1 MVTRR
6 PIVFVALSVALA
18 GVAAA
23 LVLSLPAAAPSARAQ
38 SDSRV
43 SPCRLSRGKWADPT
57 LLWLGDWT
65 TVTLTSTTDCPAQR
79 IPLNIVLSIDGSL
92 SMNPN
97 NKLVNAKRAATQFVN
112 KLDFSITKV
121 GVTAFGGRARLK
133 VKVTDDKGQVQSAIN
148 SIITDWGT
156 DMEGGI
162 ALSHQILT
170 DAQTANPDPDLPP
183 PNEVIVLLGDGLPWP
198 AGNNPMRTA
207 ARAKGSGILLITVCV
222 GGDCDKA
229 LMRNLA
235 SRPDLFFDVQQ
246 SSRLVGIYEDIANE
260 LLETDLRRLTIID
273 ELPDNMEYVE
283 DSANIPP
290 DSFSDNKLQWNMS
303 TISKSGITLTY
314 QVEPLE
320 AGIWPTNVEATGKF
334 WDTEDRIGDFTFP
347 VPEVEV
353 RVPPTPTPTLTPSI
367 TPSPVP
373 TNSPTPSLTPTP
385 TNTPT
390 PTPTPIPEP
399 VYLPL
404 ALKEKPCRPKI
415 ESTDVALV
423 IDVSSSMD
431 GPTRT
436 GGITKRAAS
445 AHAARLFLDRLDLPR
460 DQLAV
465 IAFSDRAELLADLGG
480 DGQRLQRVIER
491 LPSRQGTRIDAG
503 LGMARRVLTGPRHKP
518 ENTAAVLLITDG
530 RPTRSSEA
538 DVLAAGRALHE
549 AGITVF
555 AVGLGVDVNPELLA
569 GVASGPST
577 FYETPQADELVDA
590 LRAIYGQ
597 LAFVEPCDPNQFW
610 GRR

>member
-1 MVTRR
+1 MRR
-6 PIVFVALSVALA
+6 PFVFVILSVALA
-18 GVAAA
+18 ATGLAVVVAIPASA
-23 LVLSLPAAAPSARAQ
+23 PAAQAQ
-38 SDSRV
+38 SDRRV
-43 SPCRLSRGKWADPT
+43 SR
-57 LLWLGDWT
+57 T

-97 NKLVNAKRAATQFVN
+97 NKLVNAKRAASQFVN
-112 KLDFSITKV
+112 KLDFDVTKV

-133 VKVTDDKGQVQSAIN
+133 VKVTDNQRQVQSAIN

-170 DAQTANPDPDLPP
+170 DAQSENPDPDLPP
-183 PNEVIVLLGDGLPWP
+183 PNEVIVLLSDGRPWP

-222 GGDCDKA
+222 GGDCDSA

-260 LLETDLRRLTIID
+260 LLETDLRRLTIVD
-273 ELPDNMEYVE
+273 ELPANMEYV
-283 DSANIPP
+283 DGSANIEP
-290 DSFSDNKLQWNMS
+290 DSFKDNKLQWNMS

-314 QVEPLE
+314 KVEPLE

-334 WDTEDRIGDFTFP
+334 WDTEDRIGEFTFP
-347 VPEVEV
+347 IPEVEV

-367 TPSPVP
+367 TPTPVP
-373 TNSPTPSLTPTP
+373 TDTPTP
-385 TNTPT
+385 TLTPIPTDTPT
-390 PTPTPIPEP
+390 PTPTPIPRP

-404 ALKEKPCRPKI
+404 ALKERPCIPKI

-431 GPTRT
+431 GPTRQ
-436 GGITKRAAS
+436 GGVTKRVAA
-445 AHAARLFLDRLDLPR
+445 ARAARLFLERLDLPR
-460 DQLAV
+460 DQMAV
-465 IAFSDRAELLADLGG
+465 IVFSDRAELLADLGG
-480 DGQRLQRVIER
+480 NRAGLGRTLDR
-491 LPSRQGTRIDAG
+491 LPSLTGTRIGAG
-503 LGMARRVLTGPRHKP
+503 LRMARRVLTGPRHRP
-518 ENTAAVLLITDG
+518 ENTSAVLLITDG
-530 RPTRSSEA
+530 RPTRSDEA
-538 DVLAAGRALHE
+538 DVVTAGRELHE

-555 AVGLGVDVNPELLA
+555 AVGLGADVNPELLA
-569 GVASGPST
+569 RIASDPNK
-577 FYETPQADELVDA
+577 FYETPHAEELVDA
-590 LRAIYGQ
+590 LRAIYRQ
-597 LAFVEPCDPNQFW
+597 IAYIVPCDPDQYW
-610 GRR
+610 GRRH